1 MFIRIIVNTIINYLK
16 SFILFYSETLCI
28 LPCTKTHGC
37 SEFLKQKI
45 NIFCTIK
52 GEKIRIKKVIA
63 PVRIDFGG
71 GTTDIYPF
79 THTHGGA
86 VLNATINK
94 YIVGELRSSD
104 KNVGL
109 EYNGN
114 IPTSS
119 GLGTSG
125 VMNLVWLALISKT
138 KDKFEL
144 AEKVYRLEQA
154 MGLVGGKQDQYAAAL
169 GGINFLE
176 FKEDNVKVTK
186 LNLDKNFLKKFENN
200 LILVYTGQPH
210 FSGNSNKLMIDNLKK
225 GRNTKNLIRIKNIA
239 KEMKRSLM
247 KKNLEEFADLMNN
260 ETKERKLLHKSII
273 PPKIEKMMQTGMK
286 NGAIGAKICGS
297 GGGGS
302 ILFLGD
308 KKKLIKKF
316 KGKVI
321 NFKFDFKGLK
331 WI

>member
-1 MFIRIIVNTIINYLK
+1 MK
-16 SFILFYSETLCI
+16 EA
-28 LPCTKTHGC
+28 
-37 SEFLKQKI
+37 
-45 NIFCTIK
+45 
-52 GEKIRIKKVIA
+52 RIKKVMA

-94 YIVGELRSSD
+94 YIVGELRASD

-109 EYNGN
+109 KYNGD

-125 VMNLVWLALISKT
+125 VMNLIWLALISKT

-144 AEKVYRLEQA
+144 ADKVYRLEQA
-154 MGLVGGKQDQYAAAL
+154 MGLVGGKQDQYAAAF

-176 FKEDNVKVTK
+176 FKDDKVKITR
-186 LNLDKNFLKKFENN
+186 LNLNKNFLRNFENK
-200 LILVYTGQPH
+200 LVLVYTGKPH
-210 FSGNSNKLMIDNLKK
+210 FSGTSNKLMIDNLKK
-225 GRNTKNLIRIKNIA
+225 GRNIKNLIRIKNIA
-239 KEMKRSLM
+239 KEMKKTLM
-247 KKNLEEFADLMNN
+247 KQNLDKFANLMNR
-260 ETKERKLLHKSII
+260 ETEERRLLHKSII
-273 PPKIEKMMQTGMK
+273 PPKIEKIMQTGMK

-308 KKKLIKKF
+308 KKKLAKKF

-321 NFKFDFKGLK
+321 NFKFDFKGLR

>member
-1 MFIRIIVNTIINYLK
+1 MK
-16 SFILFYSETLCI
+16 EA
-28 LPCTKTHGC
+28 
-37 SEFLKQKI
+37 
-45 NIFCTIK
+45 
-52 GEKIRIKKVIA
+52 RIKKVMA

-94 YIVGELRSSD
+94 YIVGELRASD

-109 EYNGN
+109 KYNGD

-125 VMNLVWLALISKT
+125 VMNLIWLALISKT

-154 MGLVGGKQDQYAAAL
+154 MGLVGGKQDQYAAAF

-176 FKEDNVKVTK
+176 FKDDKVKITR
-186 LNLDKNFLKKFENN
+186 LNLNKNFLRNFENK
-200 LILVYTGQPH
+200 LVLVYTGKPH
-210 FSGNSNKLMIDNLKK
+210 FSGTSNKLMIDNLKK
-225 GRNTKNLIRIKNIA
+225 GRNIKNLIRIKNIA
-239 KEMKRSLM
+239 KEMKKTLM
-247 KKNLEEFADLMNN
+247 KQNLDKFANLMNR
-260 ETKERKLLHKSII
+260 ETEERRLLHKSII
-273 PPKIEKMMQTGMK
+273 PPKIEKIMQTGMK

-308 KKKLIKKF
+308 KKKLAKKF

-321 NFKFDFKGLK
+321 NFKFDFKGLR